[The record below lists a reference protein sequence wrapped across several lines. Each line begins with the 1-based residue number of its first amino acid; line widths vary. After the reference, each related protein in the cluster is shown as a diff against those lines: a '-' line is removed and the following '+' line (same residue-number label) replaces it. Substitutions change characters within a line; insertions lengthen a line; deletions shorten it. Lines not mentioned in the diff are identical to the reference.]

1 MPVPGATANYLKNT
15 TGGAFSAQTQGG
27 TILSNQTTGDAITK
41 ALALKDNAADFTD
54 IPTPKKSA
62 TTGSY
67 GTEVVN
73 AQGSNGTFA
82 YNGGTA
88 QGTRFPMIGY
98 STNLGGYAN
107 TAILSPGAEPE
118 NMVAKLFTNSF
129 TTLVP
134 TRQCYSEEVDT
145 PTLDTS
151 LMATPNLRSVLLT
164 CLRQPTDT
172 HMLLP
177 EHIRVLTCMLPEVQI
192 ETVQVRQLDLLMRQ
206 PTQPVQFRVDWFCKQ
221 YLRLMRLTS
230 RLTHLWQ
237 PMADLTSMSTSRLMV
252 NAL

>member
-118 NMVAKLFTNSF
+118 NMVGRQAIHQFVHDFGADTTMLFRRGRYSYTGYKSNGDTKFKKRSANLFTAANGHTHATPGTHTGTDMYAPGGADRDGSGATARF
-129 TTLVP
+129 TDAAANP
-134 TRQCYSEEVDT
+134 TRAIPGRLVLQAVFAFD
-145 PTLDTS
+145 
-151 LMATPNLRSVLLT
+151 ATNKPFNASVA
-164 CLRQPTDT
+164 TDGGSDFYVYK
-172 HMLLP
+172 P
-177 EHIRVLTCMLPEVQI
+177 I
-192 ETVQVRQLDLLMRQ
+192 
-206 PTQPVQFRVDWFCKQ
+206 
-221 YLRLMRLTS
+221 
-230 RLTHLWQ
+230 
-237 PMADLTSMSTSRLMV
+237 
-252 NAL
+252 NG